1 MENQSLRPTPLAFI
15 QSTTLGCNI
24 YADLQHVD
32 RILYLISFD
41 FKYRM
46 FVNIFDGSYYAEMQH
61 FSEVSVQIQV
71 RDILSV
77 FTKDNIFRNV
87 HWTFLLERSMY
98 TGSSIRHPSRIF
110 SESSHGHSFQFNVTH
125 DNSSS
130 REQNSDLISE
140 GKTSPWVEYND
151 GCAWGCGIHSL
162 LFVIYYF

>member
-77 FTKDNIFRNV
+77 FIKDNIFRNV
-87 HWTFLLERSMY
+87 HWTFCW
-98 TGSSIRHPSRIF
+98 
-110 SESSHGHSFQFNVTH
+110 NVACT
-125 DNSSS
+125 
-130 REQNSDLISE
+130 
-140 GKTSPWVEYND
+140 
-151 GCAWGCGIHSL
+151 
-162 LFVIYYF
+162 